1 MSSLK
6 RHEGYLFI
14 DHRASPGITAEF
26 IRNCGKDPADFL
38 VVGEGQV
45 MEAPTYTCSHCQHVV
60 VIKPDRTRS
69 RGYCPK
75 CDHRICDACEA
86 VRFLSGGE
94 CNLFR
99 KRVEVAQEEAF
110 LSEQRGGAI
119 IPSR

>member
-26 IRNCGKDPADFL
+26 IRSCGKNPADFL
-38 VVGEGQV
+38 IVGEGKMV
-45 MEAPTYTCSHCQHVV
+45 EAATYTCSHCQKVV
-60 VIKPDRTRS
+60 VIKPDRTRA

-75 CDHRICDACEA
+75 CDRQVCDACEA
-86 VRFLSGGE
+86 LRFLSGGE

-110 LSEQRGGAI
+110 LREQRGGTI
-119 IPSR
+119 LSR